1 MEASILHWI
10 IPILLGIG
18 LSAATGIRIFLPF
31 FLISLSK
38 NLNFIDFG
46 IQFQWLDVNTVL
58 IILGIATLVEILG
71 YYIPLVD
78 HILDLVATPL
88 AFAAGIIGM
97 SSVIPDMPVYIDN
110 ILSII
115 IGGGTAVS
123 FNSIMG
129 FWRVKTT
136 ASTAGLAN
144 PIYSTVENIMS
155 AVFTFLSFL
164 IPVLFGILILL
175 FVLGS
180 FRFIQKLFQK
190 KRKRN
195 VVKKVLN

>member
-1 MEASILHWI
+1 M
-10 IPILLGIG
+10 GIG

-38 NLNFIDFG
+38 NFNFIDFG
-46 IQFQWLDVNTVL
+46 TQFHWLDGNTVL
-58 IILGIATLVEILG
+58 IILGIATIVEILG

-97 SSVIPDMPVYIDN
+97 SSVMPEMPAYFDN

-123 FNSIMG
+123 LNSIMG

-144 PIYSTVENIMS
+144 PIYSSIENIMS
-155 AVFTFLSFL
+155 AAFTLLAFL
-164 IPVLFGILILL
+164 IPILFGILILFL
-175 FVLGS
+175 VIGS
-180 FRFIQKLFQK
+180 FRFIRKLFQK
-190 KRKRN
+190 KRKRH
-195 VVKKVLN
+195 VVKKVLT

>member
-1 MEASILHWI
+1 
-10 IPILLGIG
+10 
-18 LSAATGIRIFLPF
+18 
-31 FLISLSK
+31 
-38 NLNFIDFG
+38 
-46 IQFQWLDVNTVL
+46 
-58 IILGIATLVEILG
+58 
-71 YYIPLVD
+71 
-78 HILDLVATPL
+78 
-88 AFAAGIIGM
+88 
-97 SSVIPDMPVYIDN
+97 
-110 ILSII
+110 
-115 IGGGTAVS
+115 GTAVS

>member
-46 IQFQWLDVNTVL
+46 IQFQWLDGNTVL

-123 FNSIMG
+123 FN
-129 FWRVKTT
+129 
-136 ASTAGLAN
+136 
-144 PIYSTVENIMS
+144 
-155 AVFTFLSFL
+155 
-164 IPVLFGILILL
+164 
-175 FVLGS
+175 
-180 FRFIQKLFQK
+180 
-190 KRKRN
+190 
-195 VVKKVLN
+195 

>member
-1 MEASILHWI
+1 M
-10 IPILLGIG
+10 LLGIG

-38 NLNFIDFG
+38 YFNFVDFG
-46 IQFQWLDVNTVL
+46 TQFQWLDGNTVL
-58 IILGIATLVEILG
+58 IILGIATLIEILG

-97 SSVIPDMPVYIDN
+97 SSVMPEMPAYFDN

-123 FNSIMG
+123 LNSIMG

-144 PIYSTVENIMS
+144 PIYSSIENIMS

-164 IPVLFGILILL
+164 IPVLFGILILFL
-175 FVLGS
+175 VIGS
-180 FRFIQKLFQK
+180 FRFIRKLFQK
-190 KRKRN
+190 KRKRH
-195 VVKKVLN
+195 VVKKVLS